1 MTQDYIWFL
10 TEDNVLTGIEAC
22 RHMQS
27 LMNNYQVLIDD
38 ISYTLNRCLK
48 YNHVSEEESFPNTV
62 LFTSEQLS
70 MIEIELELLIQRI
83 AAGLEDR

>member
-1 MTQDYIWFL
+1 MNLW
-10 TEDNVLTGIEAC
+10 EA
-22 RHMQS
+22 
-27 LMNNYQVLIDD
+27 NYQVLIDD
-38 ISYTLNRCLK
+38 ISYTLNRCLE